1 MWLHFENNSTLAMY
15 IAQERKTFS
24 LKVFG
29 IYEEFIFV
37 TEKAKFS
44 WNLGKD
50 YKSFSIVTTCGPN
63 GH

>member
-1 MWLHFENNSTLAMY
+1 MY
-15 IAQERKTFS
+15 IAQEQKTFS